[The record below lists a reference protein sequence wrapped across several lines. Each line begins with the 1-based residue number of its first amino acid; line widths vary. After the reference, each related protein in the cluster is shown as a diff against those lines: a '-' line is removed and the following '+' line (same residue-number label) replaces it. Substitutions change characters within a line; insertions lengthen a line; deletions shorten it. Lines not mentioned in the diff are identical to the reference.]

1 MNQLLAILI
10 VLLLTGGAIYVARVS
25 GLDAKANGIPSIA
38 IGIVGI
44 VALLGY
50 LV

>member
-1 MNQLLAILI
+1 MSILVYALI
-10 VLLLTGGAIYVARVS
+10 VLALTIAAIYVARTS

>member
-1 MNQLLAILI
+1 MDIVVYALI
-10 VLLLTGGAIYVARVS
+10 VLALTIGAIYVARVS
-25 GLDAKANGIPSIA
+25 GLDAKANGIPSIL

>member
-1 MNQLLAILI
+1 MNIPVYALI
-10 VLLLTGGAIYVARVS
+10 VLALTIGAIYVARVS

>member
-1 MNQLLAILI
+1 MNILVYALI
-10 VLLLTGGAIYVARVS
+10 VLALTIAAIYVARVS
-25 GLDAKANGIPSIA
+25 GLDAKANGIPAIL

-50 LV
+50 LL

>member
-1 MNQLLAILI
+1 MNILVYALI
-10 VLLLTGGAIYVARVS
+10 VLALTIGAIYIARVS
-25 GLDAKANGIPSIA
+25 GLDTRANGIPSIL

-44 VALLGY
+44 IALLGY

>member
-1 MNQLLAILI
+1 MNILVYALI
-10 VLLLTGGAIYVARVS
+10 VLALCMVAIYIARKS
-25 GLDAKANGIPSIA
+25 GLDAKANGIPSIL